1 MEEQKFK
8 SYSLSKYTN
17 YEIFLESQI
26 QSAGAHQ
33 ARFLEK
39 LEKNANFIR
48 NMTIMM
54 KVIYSF
60 LFVVLP
66 ILPLFTYLQLVG
78 YLYSGTYTIGTILFV
93 SSFLFGI
100 FFAMVIMYLIL
111 LGMLPISS
119 LMTGNAF
126 KWLQTLPIP
135 KKNLKKLG
143 FMTIFRSLNIPLI
156 VLGAAFPI
164 IMLIGTQNIFF
175 FFVCI
180 VTSILNLIF
189 SFSLLIIVSERLSR
203 ILHNPN
209 RQSKKAS
216 LAKILSMA
224 GYFIIAMGSGFIL
237 SWGISAIDDLLII
250 FATFEHIDILN
261 FILSLI
267 PYPFAPG
274 YLISLITA
282 PDQIPIGLFFTTII
296 GFAMFI
302 LITWGTYKVAIRNLI
317 SATSA
322 EVKGI
327 KAGELFIVPEEEI
340 QVEIKT
346 KSPLKSYIQKDLI
359 TASRDF
365 QTLMFLIMPIVIPI
379 FMIFS
384 FVGPIGSDLSS
395 QTGIMITWSII
406 LIFSIIV
413 PAMLISGLLNMDESG
428 ATILASLPVIP
439 RDQANAKLILMS
451 VIQLMSFTILTVVLT
466 IITNSILLLV
476 LFLATIPIVWVF
488 LFLMFEMKMRLFGK
502 MKYKYVIEELNKE
515 HKVVKW
521 ILMFLVQIGLYFVI
535 SILSF
540 TLFNIFGI
548 EGTALG
554 LFIIGMI
561 GFMSLVFVFTKMFPK
576 IEKIEL
582 KK

>member
-8 SYSLSKYTN
+8 SYSLAKYTN
-17 YEIFLESQI
+17 YEIFMESQI
-26 QSAGAHQ
+26 QTAGAHQ

-39 LEKNANFIR
+39 LEKNANYIR

-54 KVIYSF
+54 KVVYSF
-60 LFVVLP
+60 LFVFLP
-66 ILPLFTYLQLVG
+66 ILPLITYLRLVD

-164 IMLIGTQNIFF
+164 FMLIGTQNIFL

-189 SFSLLIIVSERLSR
+189 SFSVLIIVSERLSR
-203 ILHNPN
+203 ILNNPN

-237 SWGISAIDDLLII
+237 SWGINAVDDLLII
-250 FATFEHIDILN
+250 FATFEHSDILN

-296 GFAMFI
+296 GFAIFI
-302 LITWGTYKVAIRNLI
+302 LITWGTYKAAIRNLI

-327 KAGELFIVPEEEI
+327 KAGKLLIVPEEEI

-365 QTLMFLIMPIVIPI
+365 QTLMFLIWPIILPL
-379 FMIFS
+379 FMIFTIT
-384 FVGPIGSDLSS
+384 GPIGSDISS
-395 QTGIMITWSII
+395 PAGMMITWSII

-413 PAMLISGLLNMDESG
+413 PAMLISGLLNMEESG
-428 ATILASLPVIP
+428 ATTLASLPVIP
-439 RDQANAKLILMS
+439 RDQAKAKLILMS
-451 VIQLMSFTILTVVLT
+451 VIQLISFTLLPVVLT

-476 LFLATIPIVWVF
+476 LFLATIPIVWIF

-521 ILMFLVQIGLYFVI
+521 ILMLLVQIGLYFVI

-576 IEKIEL
+576 IEKIDL

>member
-164 IMLIGTQNIFF
+164 FMLIGTQNIFL

-180 VTSILNLIF
+180 ATSIINLIF
-189 SFSLLIIVSERLSR
+189 SFSVLIIVSERLSR

-216 LAKILSMA
+216 LVKILSMA
-224 GYFIIAMGSGFIL
+224 GYFIIAMGTGFIL
-237 SWGISAIDDLLII
+237 SWGINAIDDLLII
-250 FATFEHIDILN
+250 FATFEHSDILN

-296 GFAMFI
+296 GFTMFI

-384 FVGPIGSDLSS
+384 FVGPIGEDISS
-395 QTGIMITWSII
+395 PAGIMITWSII

-413 PAMLISGLLNMDESG
+413 PAMLISGLLNMEESG
-428 ATILASLPVIP
+428 ATTLASLPVIP
-439 RDQANAKLILMS
+439 RNQAKAKLILMS

-476 LFLATIPIVWVF
+476 LFLATIPIIWIF
-488 LFLMFEMKMRLFGK
+488 LFLMFEMKMQLFGK

-521 ILMFLVQIGLYFVI
+521 ILMLLVQIGLYFVI

-561 GFMSLVFVFTKMFPK
+561 GFMSLVFVFTKMFPR
-576 IEKIEL
+576 IEKIDL

>member
-39 LEKNANFIR
+39 LEKNANYIR
-48 NMTIMM
+48 NVSMMM

-60 LFVVLP
+60 LFVFLPVLP
-66 ILPLFTYLQLVG
+66 LVTYLQLVD
-78 YLYSGTYTIGTILFV
+78 YLYSRTYTIGTILFV
-93 SSFLFGI
+93 ASFLFGI
-100 FFAMVIMYLIL
+100 FFAMVIMYLIV

-164 IMLIGTQNIFF
+164 IMLIGTQNILLFF
-175 FFVCI
+175 ICI
-180 VTSILNLIF
+180 ATSILNLIF
-189 SFSLLIIVSERLSR
+189 SFSVLVIISERLSR
-203 ILHNPN
+203 ILNNPN

-216 LAKILSMA
+216 LARILSMT
-224 GYFIIAMGSGFIL
+224 GYMIIAMGSGFIL

-250 FATFEHIDILN
+250 FATFEHSNILN

-282 PDQIPIGLFFTTII
+282 PDQIPIGLLFTTII
-296 GFAMFI
+296 GVVIFI
-302 LITWGTYKVAIRNLI
+302 FITWGAYKVAIRNLI

-322 EVKGI
+322 EPEGI
-327 KAGELFIVPEEEI
+327 KAGELFILPEEEI

-359 TASRDF
+359 SASRDF
-365 QTLMFLIMPIVIPI
+365 QTLIFLIMPIIIPLI
-379 FMIFS
+379 MIFS
-384 FVGPIGSDLSS
+384 IVGPFGSDLSS
-395 QTGIMITWSII
+395 PTGIMITWSIV

-413 PAMLISGLLNMDESG
+413 PAMLISGLLNMEESG
-428 ATILASLPVIP
+428 ATTLASLPVIP
-439 RDQANAKLILMS
+439 RDQAKAKLILMS
-451 VIQLMSFTILTVVLT
+451 VIQLISFTILTVVLT

-488 LFLMFEMKMRLFGK
+488 LFLMFEMKIRLFGK

-515 HKVVKW
+515 HKVGKW
-521 ILMFLVQIGLYFVI
+521 FLMLLIQIVLYFVF

-548 EGTALG
+548 EGTTLG
-554 LFIIGMI
+554 LFIIGIM
-561 GFMSLVFVFTKMFPK
+561 GFMSLVFLFTKMFPK
-576 IEKIEL
+576 IGKIDL

>member
-8 SYSLSKYTN
+8 SYSLAKYTN

-54 KVIYSF
+54 KVGYSF
-60 LFVVLP
+60 LFVFLAVLP
-66 ILPLFTYLQLVG
+66 LVTYLRLVD
-78 YLYSGTYTIGTILFV
+78 YLYSGIYTIGTILFV

-100 FFAMVIMYLIL
+100 FFAMVIMYLIF

-143 FMTIFRSLNIPLI
+143 FMTIFRTLNIPLI

-164 IMLIGTQNIFF
+164 FMLIVTQNIFL

-180 VTSILNLIF
+180 ALSILSLIF
-189 SFSLLIIVSERLSR
+189 SFSVLIIVSERLSR
-203 ILHNPN
+203 ILNNPN

-224 GYFIIAMGSGFIL
+224 GYFIIAMGSGVIL
-237 SWGISAIDDLLII
+237 SWVINAFDDLLII
-250 FATFEHIDILN
+250 FATFEHSDILN

-274 YLISLITA
+274 YLMSLIIA
-282 PDQIPIGLFFTTII
+282 PDQIPIGLLFTTII
-296 GFAMFI
+296 GVAIFI

-322 EVKGI
+322 EPKGI
-327 KAGELFIVPEEEI
+327 KAGELFILPEEEI

-365 QTLMFLIMPIVIPI
+365 QTLIFLIMPIIIPLI
-379 FMIFS
+379 MIFS
-384 FVGPIGSDLSS
+384 ITGPIGEDISS
-395 QTGIMITWSII
+395 PTGIMITWSGI

-413 PAMLISGLLNMDESG
+413 PAMLISGLLNMEESG
-428 ATILASLPVIP
+428 ATTLASLPVIP
-439 RDQANAKLILMS
+439 RDQAKAKLILMS
-451 VIQLMSFTILTVVLT
+451 VIQLISFTLLTVVLT

-476 LFLATIPIVWVF
+476 LFLATIPIVWIF

-521 ILMFLVQIGLYFVI
+521 ILMLLVQIGLYFVI

-540 TLFNIFGI
+540 TLFIIFGI
-548 EGTALG
+548 EGTALR

-576 IEKIEL
+576 IEKIDL

>member
-8 SYSLSKYTN
+8 SYSLAKYTN
-17 YEIFLESQI
+17 YEIFMESTI

-39 LEKNANFIR
+39 LEKNANYIR

-54 KVIYSF
+54 KGGYAF
-60 LFVVLP
+60 LFVFLSV
-66 ILPLFTYLQLVG
+66 LPLFTYLRLVD

-100 FFAMVIMYLIL
+100 FFAMVIMYLIV

-143 FMTIFRSLNIPLI
+143 FMTIFRTLNIPLI

-164 IMLIGTQNIFF
+164 FMLIVTQNIFL

-180 VTSILNLIF
+180 ALSILSLIF
-189 SFSLLIIVSERLSR
+189 SFSVLIIVSERLSR
-203 ILHNPN
+203 ILNNPN

-237 SWGISAIDDLLII
+237 SWSINAFDDLLII
-250 FATFEHIDILN
+250 FATFEHSDILN

-274 YLISLITA
+274 YLMSLIIV
-282 PDQIPIGLFFTTII
+282 PDQIPIGLLFTTII
-296 GFAMFI
+296 GVAIFI
-302 LITWGTYKVAIRNLI
+302 LITWGTYKAAIRNLI

-322 EVKGI
+322 EAKGI

-346 KSPLKSYIQKDLI
+346 KSPIKSYIQKDLI

-365 QTLMFLIMPIVIPI
+365 QTLMFLIMPIIIPI

-384 FVGPIGSDLSS
+384 FSVPIGSDLSS
-395 QTGIMITWSII
+395 PTGIMITWSII

-413 PAMLISGLLNMDESG
+413 PAMLISGLLNMEESG
-428 ATILASLPVIP
+428 ATTLASLPVIP
-439 RDQANAKLILMS
+439 RDQAKAKLILMS
-451 VIQLMSFTILTVVLT
+451 VIQLISFTILTVVFT
-466 IITNSILLLV
+466 IITNSILLLL

-502 MKYKYVIEELNKE
+502 MKYKYIIEELNKE
-515 HKVVKW
+515 HKVGKW
-521 ILMFLVQIGLYFVI
+521 ILIFLVQIGLYFVI

-561 GFMSLVFVFTKMFPK
+561 GFMILIFVFTKMFPK
-576 IEKIEL
+576 IEKIDL

>member
-8 SYSLSKYTN
+8 SYSLAKYTN

-54 KVIYSF
+54 KVVYLF
-60 LFVVLP
+60 LFVILAVLP
-66 ILPLFTYLQLVG
+66 LVIYLRLAD
-78 YLYSGTYTIGTILFV
+78 YLYSGIYTIGTILFV

-100 FFAMVIMYLIL
+100 FFAMVIMYLIF

-143 FMTIFRSLNIPLI
+143 FMTIFRTLNIPLI

-164 IMLIGTQNIFF
+164 FMLIVTQNIFL

-180 VTSILNLIF
+180 ALSILSLIF
-189 SFSLLIIVSERLSR
+189 SFSVLIIVSERLSR
-203 ILHNPN
+203 ILNNPN

-224 GYFIIAMGSGFIL
+224 GYFIIAMGSGVIL
-237 SWGISAIDDLLII
+237 SWVINAFDDLLII
-250 FATFEHIDILN
+250 FATFEHSDILN

-274 YLISLITA
+274 YLMSLIIA
-282 PDQIPIGLFFTTII
+282 PDQIPIGLLFTTII
-296 GFAMFI
+296 GVAIFI

-322 EVKGI
+322 EPKGI
-327 KAGELFIVPEEEI
+327 KAGELFIVLEEEI

-346 KSPLKSYIQKDLI
+346 RSPLKSYIQKDLI

-365 QTLMFLIMPIVIPI
+365 QTLMFLIWPIILPL
-379 FMIFS
+379 FMIFTIT
-384 FVGPIGSDLSS
+384 GPIGSDISS
-395 QTGIMITWSII
+395 PTGIMITWSII

-413 PAMLISGLLNMDESG
+413 PAMLISGLLNMEESG
-428 ATILASLPVIP
+428 ATTLASLPVIP
-439 RDQANAKLILMS
+439 RDQAKAKLILMS
-451 VIQLMSFTILTVVLT
+451 VIQFMSFTILPVVLT

-476 LFLATIPIVWVF
+476 LFLATIPIVWIF

-521 ILMFLVQIGLYFVI
+521 ILMLLVQIGLYFVI

-540 TLFNIFGI
+540 TLFIIFGI

-576 IEKIEL
+576 IEKIDL

>member
-39 LEKNANFIR
+39 LEKNANYIR
-48 NMTIMM
+48 NVSMMM
-54 KVIYSF
+54 KVIYSC
-60 LFVVLP
+60 LFVFLP
-66 ILPLFTYLQLVG
+66 IFPLITYAQLMD
-78 YLYSGTYTIGTILFV
+78 YLYAGRYTIGTILFV
-93 SSFLFGI
+93 SSFIFGI
-100 FFAMVIMYLIL
+100 FFAMVIMYLIV

-164 IMLIGTQNIFF
+164 IMLIGTQNILL

-180 VTSILNLIF
+180 ATSILNLIF
-189 SFSLLIIVSERLSR
+189 SFSVLIIISERLSR
-203 ILHNPN
+203 ILNNPN

-216 LAKILSMA
+216 LARILSMA
-224 GYFIIAMGSGFIL
+224 GYFIITMGSGFML
-237 SWGISAIDDLLII
+237 SWGINAIYDLLNI
-250 FATFEHIDILN
+250 FATFEHSDILN

-274 YLISLITA
+274 YLISLIIA
-282 PDQIPIGLFFTTII
+282 PDQIPIGLLFTTII
-296 GFAMFI
+296 GFAIFI
-302 LITWGTYKVAIRNLI
+302 LITWGTYKVAIRNLK

-322 EVKGI
+322 EPKEI
-327 KAGELFIVPEEEI
+327 KTGKLFIVPEEI

-365 QTLMFLIMPIVIPI
+365 QTLIFLIMPILIPLI
-379 FMIFS
+379 MITS
-384 FVGPIGSDLSS
+384 FYGAIGSDASS
-395 QTGIMITWSII
+395 PTGIMITLSII
-406 LIFSIIV
+406 LIFCIIV
-413 PAMLISGLLNMDESG
+413 PVMLISGLLNMEESG
-428 ATILASLPVIP
+428 ATTLASLPVIP
-439 RDQANAKLILMS
+439 RDQAKAKLILMS
-451 VIQLMSFTILTVVLT
+451 VIQLISFTILTVVLT
-466 IITNSILLLV
+466 IISNSILLLI
-476 LFLATIPIVWVF
+476 LSLATIPIFWIF
-488 LFLMFEMKMRLFGK
+488 LLLMFEMKMRLFGK

-521 ILMFLVQIGLYFVI
+521 FLMLLVQIVLYFVI

-554 LFIIGMI
+554 LFIIGII
-561 GFMSLVFVFTKMFPK
+561 GFMSLAFLFTKMFPK
-576 IEKIEL
+576 IEKIDL